1 MTEKFTF
8 AAWADEFSCRRFY
21 QQSGRAGR
29 DGQPATSL
37 VYYGK
42 RDFELACRISHR
54 QLRDISNFCN
64 TKACRRQQLAGHYGE
79 RRGPC
84 GAGEQCCGVCEG
96 AGAAA
101 AGVTAAAAIPVEIAR
116 SDGPPRPAPRAGVR
130 HPLQPARQQPVPR
143 ATPACGAQPAR
154 SSSVPQAPVS
164 QAFLKRSSIPVRPAH
179 AFKRPRQAF
188 KAPRRAD
195 A

>member
-1 MTEKFTF
+1 MPAVVTEKFTF

-84 GAGEQCCGVCEG
+84 GAGEQCCSVCEG

-101 AGVTAAAAIPVEIAR
+101 GRHGRRAAASQQRPEPQSER
-116 SDGPPRPAPRAGVR
+116 PRRPAGA
-130 HPLQPARQQPVPR
+130 LQRPS
-143 ATPACGAQPAR
+143 GI
-154 SSSVPQAPVS
+154 
-164 QAFLKRSSIPVRPAH
+164 LKRRSQGNLY
-179 AFKRPRQAF
+179 KT
-188 KAPRRAD
+188 
-195 A
+195 